1 MSGEELWRL
10 SATDAVK
17 RLEAG
22 EVTPLELV
30 EASAARI
37 AETDGALNA
46 MPILC
51 LERAREQARRLM
63 EQGAP
68 ETKPR
73 GWLAGL
79 PVAIKDLEDVAGVR
93 TTYGSPIFADHVPER
108 SSLLVERL
116 EARGAIVIGKANTPE
131 FGAGA
136 STFNEV
142 FGRTHNPWNTAK
154 SVAGSSGGSAAA
166 LAAGQ
171 VWLAS
176 GSDLGGSL
184 RNPASFTGIVGLRPS
199 PGRVPKGPPQRL
211 YATLSV
217 AGPMARTALDA
228 ALFLDALSGA
238 QIADPLTIDAPARP
252 FADALR
258 EARPPRKIAYSPD
271 LGVTPVDPEVA
282 RLCRAAAERFAALGC
297 TVEEATPDLSGAH
310 ETFQVLRA
318 AGFAADEGS
327 LLETHRAQMKPDVIW
342 NVEKGLALSAEEI
355 ARAEHH
361 RAKLFHRMIAFFES
375 YDLLL
380 CPATIVPPYPVEW
393 RTVEEIGGQKFET
406 YIDWLAIAFAIT
418 LTTCPALSAP
428 AGLTAD
434 GLPVGLQIVGPPRG
448 EAAILAAAHLLE
460 QETGLA
466 DLLPIDPRP
475 DVADRDPAE
484 FVSPSLSG

>member
-10 SATDAVK
+10 SAAEAIE

-22 EVTPLELV
+22 EVTPLDLV
-30 EASAARI
+30 EASAERI
-37 AETDGALNA
+37 AETEGALNA

-51 LERAREQARRLM
+51 LDRAREQARRLM
-63 EQGAP
+63 DQGPPA
-68 ETKPR
+68 EKPR

-79 PVAIKDLEDVAGVR
+79 PVAIKDLEDTAGVR

-116 EARGAIVIGKANTPE
+116 EERGAIVVGKANTPE

-142 FGRTHNPWNTAK
+142 FGRTCNPWNGAK

-184 RNPASFTGIVGLRPS
+184 RNPASFNGIVGLRPA
-199 PGRVPKGPPQRL
+199 PGRVPKGPPTRL
-211 YATLSV
+211 YANLSV
-217 AGPMARTALDA
+217 AGPMARTALDTA
-228 ALFLDALSGA
+228 IFLDALSGA
-238 QIADPLTIDAPARP
+238 HIEDPLSLAAPEQS
-252 FADALR
+252 FADAVR
-258 EARPPRKIAYSPD
+258 EAQPPKRVAYSPD

-282 RLCRAAAERFAALGC
+282 ALCRAAAARFEAFGC
-297 TVEEATPDLSGAH
+297 VVEEASPDLSGAH
-310 ETFQVLRA
+310 EIFQTLRA
-318 AGFAADEGS
+318 VGFAADEGE
-327 LLETHRAQMKPDVIW
+327 LLQTHRDQMKPDVVW
-342 NVEKGLALSAEEI
+342 NIEKGLALTAEEI
-355 ARAEHH
+355 ARAERE
-361 RAKLFHRMIAFFES
+361 RAKLFRRMLAFFEG

-380 CPATIVPPYPVEW
+380 TPATVVPPYPVEW
-393 RTVEEIGGQKFET
+393 RTVEELNGQKFET

-428 AGLTAD
+428 AGLTAE

-448 EAAILAAAHLLE
+448 EAATLAAAHLLE
-460 QETGLA
+460 QQTGLA

-475 DVADRDPAE
+475 GGAAEPARL
-484 FVSPSLSG
+484 VSE